1 MLKRTDGYTD
11 KRYYFDTE
19 TGKFYISATSFC
31 SSVLPENP
39 YLVKWKQSLGEF
51 EANRQSKLA
60 AHYGTCMHICA
71 EEFLSRESYTF
82 NMMHMRMLEYMNEN
96 NIDEDLESRWLKD
109 LTNDML
115 AFAQFCFEKE
125 VDPINIELWAK
136 KDITEAG
143 GIAGTI
149 DLECNLKFGRSKVHA
164 IVDLKSGR
172 KGFYDAH
179 ILQLHLYNMVVPV
192 DMLFNWSPTEWKGDT
207 PTYKFVNQTKSN
219 MATKLKHYIELAK
232 LDGMFTPKVGKLSF
246 STLKRGEKPV
256 FRVLGLDDLRTELNE
271 AI

>member
-1 MLKRTDGYTD
+1 MLKRTDGFTD
-11 KRYYFDTE
+11 KRYYFDDE

-51 EANRQSKLA
+51 EANRQAKLA
-60 AHYGTCMHICA
+60 ARYGTCMHLCA
-71 EEFLSRESYTF
+71 EDFLSRENYTF
-82 NMMHMRMLEYMNEN
+82 SMLHSRTLEYMNKYD
-96 NIDEDLESRWLKD
+96 IDPDLEGKWLKN
-109 LTNDML
+109 LKNDIL
-115 AFAQFCFEKE
+115 AFAQFCYEKDIDPLNVE
-125 VDPINIELWAK
+125 VWAK
-136 KDITEAG
+136 KDITEDG

-149 DLECNLKFGRSKVHA
+149 DLECNLKFGRKKVHA

-179 ILQLHLYNMVVPV
+179 VLQLHLYSMVVPTE
-192 DMLFNWSPTEWKGDT
+192 MLFNWSPSEWKGDT

-219 MATKLKHYIELAK
+219 MANKLEHYIELAR

-246 STLKRGEKPV
+246 DTLKRGEKPV
-256 FRVLGLDDLRTELNE
+256 FRVLGLDDLRTSLL
-271 AI
+271 